1 MTAPWRSGE
10 ISRLEPQKSCSA
22 RAKQCQT
29 SSQIRQIY
37 IEYHRVNRAIEIHW
51 VHSTSELS
59 DFRLIGTSVLTNI
72 TTWGTCRKWHKSEHP
87 ELICEHERHN
97 LHIKTVQIHSAQ
109 VTTVLLSK
117 RTTWEQHGLSLE
129 NWQQTRVVHVSSV
142 SDLVLCSSLLE
153 TPKWHNVTCDTM
165 WQNIWQCHS
174 GLAKGKTWEN
184 DAFSCFSSGYK
195 SDTLFKSGLWG
206 RNSSGGDWP
215 HCRDRNQCLISPGMS
230 KHILGWPSDSA
241 QKICLIWIHRDP
253 HPHLMEFS
261 RLWYVMIALY
271 SLWLYESMI
280 IHINPWYSKES
291 SGIFGIRPA
300 WTGHQICSGLGRSS
314 QWRPRCWLQWPGA
327 GDGFGDGLVR

>member
-1 MTAPWRSGE
+1 MAFRWRIGNK
-10 ISRLEPQKSCSA
+10 P
-22 RAKQCQT
+22 
-29 SSQIRQIY
+29 
-37 IEYHRVNRAIEIHW
+37 
-51 VHSTSELS
+51 ELS
-59 DFRLIGTSVLTNI
+59 MCPPSPILHFAAACS
-72 TTWGTCRKWHKSEHP
+72 
-87 ELICEHERHN
+87 RH
-97 LHIKTVQIHSAQ
+97 QS
-109 VTTVLLSK
+109 
-117 RTTWEQHGLSLE
+117 
-129 NWQQTRVVHVSSV
+129 
-142 SDLVLCSSLLE
+142 
-153 TPKWHNVTCDTM
+153 DTM
-165 WQNIWQCHS
+165 WHVTQCDKIFDNVI
-174 GLAKGKTWEN
+174 LDLPKGKR
-184 DAFSCFSSGYK
+184 CI
-195 SDTLFKSGLWG
+195 GLWG

>member
-1 MTAPWRSGE
+1 MLRSWLH
-10 ISRLEPQKSCSA
+10 LEGQEKSVAWSHKSPAVPEPNSA
-22 RAKQCQT
+22 KHRAKYAKYTSSIIESIEPLRSIEFIRLQNCPTSGWLARLCWQT
-29 SSQIRQIY
+29 SP
-37 IEYHRVNRAIEIHW
+37 
-51 VHSTSELS
+51 L
-59 DFRLIGTSVLTNI
+59 
-72 TTWGTCRKWHKSEHP
+72 WHKSEHP

-174 GLAKGKTWEN
+174 GLAKGKTMHRPLGQELFWRWLATLSWQESVPH
-184 DAFSCFSSGYK
+184 FSGHVK
-195 SDTLFKSGLWG
+195 AHSGLTIG
-206 RNSSGGDWP
+206 F
-215 HCRDRNQCLISPGMS
+215 SPEN
-230 KHILGWPSDSA
+230 LFT
-241 QKICLIWIHRDP
+241 LIWIHMDP

>member
-174 GLAKGKTWEN
+174 GLAKGKTMHRPLGQELFWRWLATLSWQESVPH
-184 DAFSCFSSGYK
+184 FSGHVK
-195 SDTLFKSGLWG
+195 AHSGLTIG
-206 RNSSGGDWP
+206 F
-215 HCRDRNQCLISPGMS
+215 SPEN
-230 KHILGWPSDSA
+230 LFT
-241 QKICLIWIHRDP
+241 LIWIHMDP